1 MGLEVTTIDTR
12 INKLYNTEFANFSLF
27 YPFEWFVP
35 SLNSEDGTKK
45 NTLADGN
52 SIYNIMESLTK
63 YADSGSI
70 TTTFPEKLMHCIST
84 IGGIPSTSSGFKA
97 EGAGLKEEKDN
108 NYATITVKFYE
119 TEKLEIWRW
128 MNNWRAAWKDI
139 KFNVATATTAPA
151 TTACKKIATI
161 LNDDGTK
168 AMPEG
173 FLCLQHLSFKNDGT
187 IEELGRLKIAGMIP
201 TEVPFPS
208 SEIGPGKS
216 RGSDIPNLSVKFTA
230 SNIVYTPKKGGII
243 QIY

>member
-1 MGLEVTTIDTR
+1 MGLDVTTIDTR

-35 SLNSEDGTKK
+35 SLNNDGTKK
-45 NTLADGN
+45 NTLDDGN
-52 SIYNIMESLTK
+52 SIYNIMTSLTK
-63 YADSGSI
+63 YADTGSI
-70 TTTFPEKLMHCIST
+70 TTTFPEKLMHCIAT

-97 EGAGLKEEKDN
+97 DGAGLKEEKDN

-119 TEKLEIWRW
+119 TEKLEIWGW

-139 KFNVATATTAPA
+139 KFDVGTLATPR
-151 TTACKKIATI
+151 KKIATI
-161 LNDDGTK
+161 LNDNGDK

-230 SNIVYTPKKGGII
+230 SNIVYTPKEGDII